1 MKRSRIK
8 LHPATIGEARARLG
22 LENRPNEWATKR
34 RRARRERKA
43 ENRAR
48 FQRRQQLRKQLAK
61 MKRGIWP
68 RERFWIKALLEH
80 MPRLPGLFDSPA
92 PNHAAPTGGYW
103 IGVDKGEA
111 GTDTQAEL
119 VQVKLKM
126 EQFTYPK
133 LSLAEPLTE
142 EQVAQLR
149 QMVEEQQERLS
160 RAMFLGID
168 LPWLRDVN
176 TLKDGE

>member
-1 MKRSRIK
+1 MKSSRIK
-8 LHPATIGEARARLG
+8 LHPATIGEACARLG

-68 RERFWIKALLEH
+68 RERYWIKGLIGQ
-80 MPRLPGLFDSPA
+80 MPRMASLFASEHYKRTSGFEWPLVRD
-92 PNHAAPTGGYW
+92 GGER
-103 IGVDKGEA
+103 GVQLER
-111 GTDTQAEL
+111 TQL
-119 VQVKLKM
+119 TYSKLGSV
-126 EQFTYPK
+126 T
-133 LSLAEPLTE
+133 LTE
-142 EQVAQLR
+142 EEVTRLR
-149 QMVEEQQERLS
+149 QMVEEQQERLN
-160 RAMFLGID
+160 RAIFFGID